1 MVNSEEGVKM
11 FSIYK
16 VNNSFLPRNKQE
28 LRQAEIYQ
36 ILYFCNLRV
45 YNTFILVDVQCFE
58 SHTIKFKQHH
68 TIYSHFEQKKKFE
81 QKIIKLSRKCLLVQV
96 GKDF

>member
-45 YNTFILVDVQCFE
+45 YNTFILVDV
-58 SHTIKFKQHH
+58 
-68 TIYSHFEQKKKFE
+68 
-81 QKIIKLSRKCLLVQV
+81 
-96 GKDF
+96 

>member
-1 MVNSEEGVKM
+1 MINSEEGVKM

-36 ILYFCNLRV
+36 NLYFCNLRV
-45 YNTFILVDVQCFE
+45 YNTFILVDV
-58 SHTIKFKQHH
+58 
-68 TIYSHFEQKKKFE
+68 
-81 QKIIKLSRKCLLVQV
+81 
-96 GKDF
+96 

>member
-1 MVNSEEGVKM
+1 MHFAYLLSSMVNSEEDVKM

-36 ILYFCNLRV
+36 NLYFCNLRV
-45 YNTFILVDVQCFE
+45 YNTFILVDV
-58 SHTIKFKQHH
+58 
-68 TIYSHFEQKKKFE
+68 
-81 QKIIKLSRKCLLVQV
+81 
-96 GKDF
+96 